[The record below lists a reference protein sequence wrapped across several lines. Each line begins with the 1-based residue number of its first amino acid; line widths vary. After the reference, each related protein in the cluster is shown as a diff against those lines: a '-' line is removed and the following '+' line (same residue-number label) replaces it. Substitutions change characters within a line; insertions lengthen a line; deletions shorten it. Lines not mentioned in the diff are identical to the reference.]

1 MNGEQPNLLATF
13 TIIFL
18 SHGDHY
24 LLLERS
30 PDKKF
35 APCRWTGI
43 GGLVEPNEYHNLRG
57 SALRE
62 LKEETGIA
70 EQSVDQFALRRLLLH
85 ARPGGPLTVLLYF
98 TGSLKKRVTPHCPEG
113 TLRWLKPEQFSELDV
128 IETTRPVLPLL
139 INDQKHNSDQLPAMG
154 IARYCRDGTFDRITW
169 A

>member
-1 MNGEQPNLLATF
+1 MNGGQSNSLATF

-30 PDKKF
+30 PDKQF
-35 APCRWTGI
+35 APGRWTGV
-43 GGLVEPNEYHNLRG
+43 GGLVEPSEYNNLQG

-62 LKEETGIA
+62 LKEETGIT
-70 EQSVDQFALRRLLLH
+70 ERSVDQFALKRLLLH
-85 ARPGGPLTVLLYF
+85 ARPEGPLTVLLYF
-98 TGSLKKRVTPHCPEG
+98 TGSLKERVTPHCPEG
-113 TLRWLKPEQFSELDV
+113 ILRWVKPEQFSELDV

-139 INDQKHNSDQLPAMG
+139 INDQKHNGDQPPAMG
-154 IARYCRDGTFDRITW
+154 IASYRRDGTFDRITW